1 MSTTA
6 WIFRGNIVVP
16 TENPFVA
23 DETTSSS
30 NKNEEWLGPGL
41 KLLLDSELH
50 VNNIGIITHI
60 APLSSSTSAASSSTA
75 AAAAAGAVVVQ
86 LSNTEFLCPGF
97 IDLHIH
103 APQFI
108 FTGTATDKPLMGK

>member
-1 MSTTA
+1 MSATTA
-6 WIFRGNIVVP
+6 WIFRGSILVP

-23 DETTSSS
+23 EEPPCS
-30 NKNEEWLGPGL
+30 NTNEEWLGPGL
-41 KLLLDSELH
+41 KLLLEHELH
-50 VNNIGIITHI
+50 VNNVGIITHL
-60 APLSSSTSAASSSTA
+60 APLLPSTTSEASSAAVSA
-75 AAAAAGAVVVQ
+75 KIVQ
-86 LSNTEFLCPGF
+86 LSNTEFLCPGM